1 MSLPVAILAGGV
13 ATRLGPL
20 AKDTPKALIE
30 VAGRPFA
37 AHQLELL
44 KKNGIERVV
53 FCVGHLGDRIK
64 SALGDGSDF
73 GLKAIYVFDGPKLL
87 GTGGALRQA
96 LPWLGQSFFVLYGDS
111 YLDCDYAEIEA
122 HFTASGKPGLMTLFH
137 NKNRWDRSNVV
148 FRQGIICRYDKTH
161 STPEM
166 EYIDYGLGIFR
177 REVLESYPEGTTLD
191 LEAVYQDLIERGLL
205 AGFVAPQR
213 FYEIGSLQ
221 GLEEIRRHLARC
233 HD

>member
-20 AKDTPKALIE
+20 AKGTPKALID

-37 AHQLELL
+37 AHQLKLL
-44 KKNGIERVV
+44 KKNGIDKVV
-53 FCVGHLGDRIK
+53 FCVGHLGDRIQA
-64 SALGDGSDF
+64 ALGDGSHFD
-73 GLKAIYVFDGPKLL
+73 LKVQYAFDGPKLL

-96 LPWLGQSFFVLYGDS
+96 LPLLGQSFFVLYGDS

-122 HFTASGKPGLMTLFH
+122 YFTATGKPGLMTLFH
-137 NKNRWDRSNVV
+137 NRNRWDRSNIV
-148 FRQGIICRYDKTH
+148 FRDGVISRYDKTH
-161 STPEM
+161 STPDM
-166 EYIDYGLGIFR
+166 EYIDYGLGILR
-177 REVLESYPEGTTLD
+177 AEALEVYPAGSPLD
-191 LEAVYQDLIERGLL
+191 LETVYQGLITRGLL
-205 AGFVAPQR
+205 AGFVATRR

-221 GLEEIRRHLARC
+221 GLEETRRHLAVN